1 VETFFLSRLKPLFDA
16 IADQRE
22 LYIPGNEAGHFYFTR
37 YDPGQDQDIVFND
50 LRICQTVK
58 QFLFPLREIAAVF
71 PEPAEGSVIEPF
83 AVYGLKDC
91 DLRSIRI
98 LDKVFAEEEFCDP
111 SYLQRR
117 EQMLIISSDCY
128 DPSQSCFCTML
139 EGDVYPKEGYDL
151 NVSKIKDGYIIQAG
165 SDKGL
170 IILKKNESLFA
181 EVPSAAFS
189 ERDANR
195 VQAQKQLEEILADYQ
210 FETPL
215 KQIVEEGSASDLFE
229 DEAIGC
235 VECQACTRIC
245 PTCHCFYLYDE
256 KQDDYYQKTKIWD
269 SCVRLDY
276 ATVAGGENPRKML
289 TNRTLH
295 RLMHKFVYFLE
306 RYGIQM
312 CVGCGRCIDAC
323 AGESNIRDVLKKLH
337 EEPKTETQAVFKNVF
352 KSLPAD

>member
-1 VETFFLSRLKPLFDA
+1 METYFLSRLKPLFDV
-16 IADQRE
+16 IVKQRE
-22 LYIPGNEAGHFYFTR
+22 LYIPGNEEGHFYFTR
-37 YDPGQDQDIVFND
+37 YEPDQSQDVAFND
-50 LRICQTVK
+50 LRVCQTVK

-71 PEPAEGSVIEPF
+71 PEPAEDPVIKPF

-91 DLRSIRI
+91 YLRSIQI
-98 LDKVFAEEEFCDP
+98 MDKVFAEEEFCDP

-117 EQMLIISSDCY
+117 EKMLIISSDCY
-128 DPSQSCFCTML
+128 NPSESCFCTML
-139 EGDVYPKEGYDL
+139 DGDVFPQRGYDL

-170 IILKKNESLFA
+170 MVLKENESLFA
-181 EVPSAAFS
+181 EVPHAAVL

-195 VQAQKQLEEILADYQ
+195 AQAQKQLGEILADYQ
-210 FETPL
+210 FETPIN
-215 KQIVEEGSASDLFE
+215 QIVIEGSESDLFE
-229 DEAIGC
+229 NEAGGC

-256 KQDDYYQKTKIWD
+256 KQNDYYQKLKIWD

-323 AGESNIRDVLKKLH
+323 AGESNIRDILKKLY
-337 EEPKTETQAVFKNVF
+337 EEHKINTKPKLQNGS
-352 KSLPAD
+352 KSIPTD

>member
-1 VETFFLSRLKPLFDA
+1 METVFLSRLKPLFDV
-16 IADQRE
+16 IAGQRE
-22 LYIPGNEAGHFYFTR
+22 LYIPHHEEGHFSFAR
-37 YDPGQDQDIVFND
+37 YNPQLHQEIAFNE
-50 LRICQTVK
+50 LRLCQPVK

-71 PEPAEGSVIEPF
+71 PDPVESPVVKPF

-91 DLRSIRI
+91 DLRSIQV

-111 SYLQRR
+111 SYLKRR

-128 DPSQSCFCTML
+128 NPAESCFCTMMD
-139 EGDVYPKEGYDL
+139 GDVFPQQGYDL
-151 NVSKIKDGYIIQAG
+151 NISKIKDGYIIQAG

-170 IILKKNESLFA
+170 MLLKENESLFA
-181 EVPSAAFS
+181 DVPHAAIL
-189 ERDANR
+189 ERDDNR
-195 VQAQKQLEEILADYQ
+195 AQARRQSEEILTDYQ
-210 FETPL
+210 FDVPVN
-215 KQIVEEGSASDLFE
+215 QIVNNGCESELF
-229 DEAIGC
+229 DNEAKGC

-256 KQDDYYQKTKIWD
+256 KQDDYYQKMKIWD

-276 ATVAGGENPRKML
+276 ATVAGGENPRKLL

-295 RLMHKFVYFLE
+295 RLMHKFVFFLD

-323 AGESNIRDVLKKLH
+323 AGESNIRDVLKKLYD
-337 EEPKTETQAVFKNVF
+337 EPKTENNQKLKNGK
-352 KSLPAD
+352 KSIPTD

>member
-1 VETFFLSRLKPLFDA
+1 METFFLSQLEPLFEV
-16 IADQRE
+16 IVKQRD
-22 LYIPGNEAGHFYFTR
+22 LYIPHSENGHFSFTR
-37 YDPGQDQDIVFND
+37 YHPDQPRKLEFNE
-50 LRICQTVK
+50 LRVCQPVK
-58 QFLFPLREIAAVF
+58 EFLFPLREIAAVF
-71 PEPAEGSVIEPF
+71 PDPVESPAVKPF

-91 DLRSIRI
+91 DLRAIQV

-117 EQMLIISSDCY
+117 KKMLIISSDCY
-128 DPSQSCFCTML
+128 NPFESCFCLMM
-139 EGDVYPKEGYDL
+139 EGDVYPQGGYDL
-151 NVSKIKDGYIIQAG
+151 NISKIKDGYIIQAG

-170 IILKKNESLFA
+170 MVLRENESLFA
-181 EVPSAAFS
+181 GVPHAAIS

-195 VQAQKQLEEILADYQ
+195 AQARKQLENILADYQ
-210 FETPL
+210 FDAPIN
-215 KQIVEEGSASDLFE
+215 QIVNDGCESDIF
-229 DEAIGC
+229 DNEAKEC

-256 KQDDYYQKTKIWD
+256 KQDDYYQKLKIWD

-276 ATVAGGENPRKML
+276 ATVAGGENPRRML

-323 AGESNIRDVLKKLH
+323 AGESNIRDILKKLY
-337 EEPKTETQAVFKNVF
+337 EEPKKNNEVIFKNVF
-352 KSLPAD
+352 KSLPTD